1 MFRIFCAGCCL
12 FILFFKPT
20 KGESEHRTLR
30 GGGVGGGRAS
40 KEAEK
45 GVKVE

>member
-1 MFRIFCAGCCL
+1 VQAVASSFCFSHPPKVNL
-12 FILFFKPT
+12 NI
-20 KGESEHRTLR
+20 EQLR

-45 GVKVE
+45 GVKGE